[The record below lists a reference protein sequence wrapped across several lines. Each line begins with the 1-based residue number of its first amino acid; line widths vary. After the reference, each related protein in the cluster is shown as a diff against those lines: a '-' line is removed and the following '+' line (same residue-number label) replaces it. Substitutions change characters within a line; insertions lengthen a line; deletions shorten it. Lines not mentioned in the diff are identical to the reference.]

1 MVTHHCQPTVEDP
14 TSEAEVSRIEDARL
28 AADEAEASRI
38 ENARLAANEDTLVS
52 DRSKM
57 MRALRDLEAAKARV
71 ERDARNVYDETR
83 SMLVSELLPVLDNF
97 DRAIA
102 AAEWNGD
109 APAVLEGAR
118 MIRGQLESVLHG
130 YGLARF
136 DAVGATFD
144 PAVHDAANVI
154 VVDDPSRDR
163 LVVDQ
168 IEPGYTFGER
178 LVRAA
183 KVVIG
188 RYA

>member
-1 MVTHHCQPTVEDP
+1 MVTNDCRPTVEDQ
-14 TSEAEVSRIEDARL
+14 TS
-28 AADEAEASRI
+28 EAEASRI
-38 ENARLAANEDTLVS
+38 EAKESRIDDTRLAADEDTRVS
-52 DRSKM
+52 DRSAM
-57 MRALRDLEAAKARV
+57 LRALRDLEAAKARV

-109 APAVLEGAR
+109 APAVVEGAR
-118 MIRGQLESVLHG
+118 MIRGQLENVLHG

-136 DAVGATFD
+136 EAVGTTFD
-144 PAVHDAANVI
+144 PVVHDAANVI
-154 VVDDPSRDR
+154 LVDDPSQDR

-168 IEPGYTFGER
+168 IEPGYRFGDR
-178 LVRAA
+178 LLRAA
-183 KVVIG
+183 KVVVG